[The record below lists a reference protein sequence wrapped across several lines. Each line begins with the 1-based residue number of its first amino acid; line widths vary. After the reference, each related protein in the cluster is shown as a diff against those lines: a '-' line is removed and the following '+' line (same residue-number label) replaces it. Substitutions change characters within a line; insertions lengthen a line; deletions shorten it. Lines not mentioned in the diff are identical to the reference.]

1 MTVEAQVEAEV
12 RRLYYAEHWKAGTIA
27 DQLGVHGDV
36 VRRVLGLLERSGPS
50 RQQRPRLVEPYADF
64 ISETLARY
72 PKLRATRVYD
82 MLRGRG
88 YEGSVR
94 TVREYVAGVRPRPTR
109 EAFLR
114 VEPLPGEQS
123 QVDWAYVGK
132 VKVPGGER
140 ALWLFVQVLAWSRG
154 MWGEFVFDMGAHSL
168 VRSLVRAAGYF
179 GGTSRQWLFD
189 NPKAVVLERYGDAV
203 RFHPLLL
210 EVAGHY
216 RVQPRVCAV
225 RKANQKGKVERA
237 IRYLRERFLAG
248 RTVHGVEQ
256 GNQELW
262 AFLEEVAHA
271 RPHPTQP
278 GRSVAECLAEEK
290 QRLLPLPQ
298 TPASTDR
305 VEPVSVDATA
315 FIRLDTNSYSVPPRY
330 ASTCL
335 TLVADDACVRL
346 LDGSQEVARHV
357 RCWGRRQ
364 LVEAPEHREAL
375 LALKR
380 HAREPKGQDRLRAAV
395 PGVEALFT
403 RWVEAGRNVGSLTAR
418 TLRLLDTYG
427 PALLAEAVGEVL
439 QRGTHDPGALAA
451 VCEQRR
457 LALRQPL
464 PLEVHLGTHV
474 PDRDVL
480 PHSLESYDECTT
492 RRRD

>member
-1 MTVEAQVEAEV
+1 MTVSAQVEAEV
-12 RRLYYAEHWKAGTIA
+12 RRLYYAEHWKVGTIA
-27 DQLGVHGDV
+27 SQLEVHGDV
-36 VRRVLGLLERSGPS
+36 VRRVLGLLERRGSSP
-50 RQQRPRLVEPYADF
+50 QERPRQVEPYVDF
-64 ISETLARY
+64 IGETLARY
-72 PKLRATRVYD
+72 PKLRATRLYD

-168 VRSLVRAAGYF
+168 ARSLVRAAGYF

-189 NPKAVVLERYGDAV
+189 NPKTVVLERYGDAV

-237 IRYLRERFLAG
+237 IRYVRERFLAG
-248 RTVHGVEQ
+248 RTVHSVEQ
-256 GNQELW
+256 GNRELW

-278 GRSVAECLAEEK
+278 GRTVAECLAEEK

-298 TPASTDR
+298 TPANTGVFLTTGKTSRAIST
-305 VEPVSVDATA
+305 T
-315 FIRLDTNSYSVPPRY
+315 I
-330 ASTCL
+330 
-335 TLVADDACVRL
+335 
-346 LDGSQEVARHV
+346 
-357 RCWGRRQ
+357 
-364 LVEAPEHREAL
+364 
-375 LALKR
+375 
-380 HAREPKGQDRLRAAV
+380 
-395 PGVEALFT
+395 
-403 RWVEAGRNVGSLTAR
+403 
-418 TLRLLDTYG
+418 
-427 PALLAEAVGEVL
+427 
-439 QRGTHDPGALAA
+439 ALAS
-451 VCEQRR
+451 
-457 LALRQPL
+457 P
-464 PLEVHLGTHV
+464 
-474 PDRDVL
+474 
-480 PHSLESYDECTT
+480 
-492 RRRD
+492 